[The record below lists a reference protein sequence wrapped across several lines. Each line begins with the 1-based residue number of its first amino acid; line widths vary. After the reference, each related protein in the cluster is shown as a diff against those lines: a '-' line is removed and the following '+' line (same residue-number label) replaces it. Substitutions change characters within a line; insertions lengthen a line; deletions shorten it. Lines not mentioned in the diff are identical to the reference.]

1 MTARTRAIA
10 VIAYAFAVTM
20 IGTTLPTPL
29 YPIYQQEIGFS
40 ALIVTVVFAAYGAGV
55 LVALLFIAP
64 LSDRFGRRALLLPGI
79 VLAAASSVVF
89 LLAHGL
95 PLLFV
100 GRILS
105 GLSAGM
111 FTGTATA
118 AIIEL
123 APPDKRDRAT
133 LLAAVVNIGGL
144 GVGPILAGALA
155 QVASDPLRLP
165 YLVHLALLVPAVV
178 AIALIPEPGAA
189 PEPGDPPE
197 PQPRAGAGSPRLGVP
212 RELRPLFIRAGSA
225 AFAAFATLGL
235 FSAVAPSVIH
245 ELLGLSS
252 HLLTGAVVSLVFI
265 ASAVGQLGM
274 GRLHHTT
281 ALRLGC
287 GLMIAGMALI
297 AAALALSSL
306 ALLIAGGIAA
316 GFGNGLSFRAGLSA
330 LNEQSPP
337 EQRGAVNSSFFVI
350 AYVAISLPIVGV
362 GAASQAIGLR
372 AAGLAFTGCIATL
385 ALAVL
390 LSLSSFHRATPPG
403 TPRTAATVGS
413 TDSP

>member
-10 VIAYAFAVTM
+10 AIAYAFAVTM

-29 YPIYQQEIGFS
+29 YPIYQSEIGFS

-64 LSDRFGRRALLLPGI
+64 LSDRYGRRALLWPGI
-79 VLAAASSVVF
+79 VLAAASSAVF

-100 GRILS
+100 GRVLS

-123 APPDKRDRAT
+123 APPEKRDRAT

-155 QVASDPLRLP
+155 QIASDPLRLP
-165 YLVHLALLVPAVV
+165 YIVHLALLLPAVA
-178 AIALIPEPGAA
+178 AITLIPEP
-189 PEPGDPPE
+189 DVRPE
-197 PQPRAGAGSPRLGVP
+197 PQSRPGAGTPRLGVP

-252 HLLTGAVVSLVFI
+252 HVLTGAVASLVFT
-265 ASAVGQLGM
+265 ASAIGQLGM
-274 GRLHHTT
+274 GRLHHTP

-287 GLMIAGMALI
+287 GLMIVGMALI

-306 ALLIAGGIAA
+306 GLLIAGGIAA

-390 LSLSSFHRATPPG
+390 LSLSSFRRETPPG
-403 TPRTAATVGS
+403 TPHTAATVGS

>member
-10 VIAYAFAVTM
+10 AIAYAFAVTM

-40 ALIVTVVFAAYGAGV
+40 ALLVTVVFAAYGAGV

-64 LSDRFGRRALLLPGI
+64 LSDRYGRRALLLPGI
-79 VLAAASSVVF
+79 VLAAASSAVF

-100 GRILS
+100 GRVLS

-123 APPDKRDRAT
+123 APPEKRDRAT
-133 LLAAVVNIGGL
+133 LLAALVNIGGL
-144 GVGPILAGALA
+144 GVGPLLAGALA
-155 QVASDPLRLP
+155 QIASDPLRLP
-165 YLVHLALLVPAVV
+165 YIVHLALLVPAVA
-178 AIALIPEPGAA
+178 AIALIPEPDAR
-189 PEPGDPPE
+189 PEPESRP
-197 PQPRAGAGSPRLGVP
+197 GAGTPRLGVP

-235 FSAVAPSVIH
+235 FSAIAPSVIH

-252 HLLTGAVVSLVFI
+252 HLLTGAVASLVFT
-265 ASAVGQLGM
+265 ASAVGQIGM

-287 GLMIAGMALI
+287 ALMIAGMALI

-316 GFGNGLSFRAGLSA
+316 GFGNGLSFRAGLA
-330 LNEQSPP
+330 GLNEESPA

-372 AAGLAFTGCIATL
+372 AAGLAFTACIATL

-390 LSLSSFHRATPPG
+390 LSLSSFRRETPQG

-413 TDSP
+413 TDNP

>member
-1 MTARTRAIA
+1 MPELSATPARSRAITA
-10 VIAYAFAVTM
+10 IAYAFAVTM

-40 ALIVTVVFAAYGAGV
+40 ALVVTVVFAAYGAGV

-64 LSDRFGRRALLLPGI
+64 LSDRYGRRAVLWPGTL
-79 VLAAASSVVF
+79 VAVASSAVF
-89 LLAHGL
+89 LLARGL

-100 GRILS
+100 GRVLS
-105 GLSAGM
+105 GLSAGL

-118 AIIEL
+118 AIVEL
-123 APPDKRDRAT
+123 APPEDRDRAT

-144 GVGPILAGALA
+144 GVGPLLAGALA

-165 YLVHLALLVPAVV
+165 FIVHLALLAPAVA
-178 AIALIPEPGAA
+178 AIALIPIPGSPSE
-189 PEPGDPPE
+189 PEPA
-197 PQPRAGAGSPRLGVP
+197 AGARVPRLGVP
-212 RELRPLFIRAGSA
+212 RELRGLFIRASSA

-235 FSAVAPSVIH
+235 FSAIAPSVIH
-245 ELLGLSS
+245 ELLGESS
-252 HLLTGAVVSLVFI
+252 HLLTGAVASLVFT

-274 GRLHHTT
+274 GRLPHTP

-287 GLMIAGMALI
+287 AFMIAGMALI
-297 AAALALSSL
+297 AGALALSSL
-306 ALLIAGGIAA
+306 PLLLVGGGIG

-330 LNEQSPP
+330 LNEEAPP
-337 EQRGAVNSSFFVI
+337 EHRGAVNSSFFVV
-350 AYVAISLPIVGV
+350 AYVAISVPIVGV

-372 AAGLAFTGCIATL
+372 AAGLVFTGCIATL

-390 LSLSSFHRATPPG
+390 LSLSSSRRETPQD

-413 TDSP
+413 MDTQ

>member
-10 VIAYAFAVTM
+10 AIAYAFAVTM

-29 YPIYQQEIGFS
+29 YPIYQTEIGFS
-40 ALIVTVVFAAYGAGV
+40 ALMVTVVFAAYGAGV

-64 LSDRFGRRALLLPGI
+64 LSDRYGRRALLWPGI
-79 VLAAASSVVF
+79 LCAAASSAVF

-123 APPDKRDRAT
+123 APPEKRDRAT

-144 GVGPILAGALA
+144 GIGPLLAGALA
-155 QVASDPLRLP
+155 EIASDPLRLP
-165 YLVHLALLVPAVV
+165 YIVHLALLVPAVA
-178 AIALIPEPGAA
+178 AIALIPEPESASSS
-189 PEPGDPPE
+189 EPKATGG
-197 PQPRAGAGSPRLGVP
+197 AGAPRLAVP

-252 HLLTGAVVSLVFI
+252 PLLTGAVVSLVFT

-287 GLMIAGMALI
+287 VLMIAGMALI

-372 AAGLAFTGCIATL
+372 AAGLAFTGCIAAL

-390 LSLSSFHRATPPG
+390 ISLSSFRPETPPG

-413 TDSP
+413 TDSR

>member
-1 MTARTRAIA
+1 MTARTRAMA
-10 VIAYAFAVTM
+10 AIAYAFAVTM

-29 YPIYQQEIGFS
+29 YPIYQREFGFS
-40 ALIVTVVFAAYGAGV
+40 ALLVTVVFAAYGVGV

-64 LSDRFGRRALLLPGI
+64 LSDRYGRRALLGPGI
-79 VLAAASSVVF
+79 VFAAASSAVF
-89 LLAHGL
+89 LLADGL

-100 GRILS
+100 GRVLS

-123 APPDKRDRAT
+123 APPEKRDRAT

-144 GVGPILAGALA
+144 GIGPILAGALA
-155 QVASDPLRLP
+155 QIASDPLRLP
-165 YLVHLALLVPAVV
+165 YVVHLVLLVPAVV
-178 AIALIPEPGAA
+178 AIALIPEPESASSSEPRSGGGGA
-189 PEPGDPPE
+189 
-197 PQPRAGAGSPRLGVP
+197 PRLGVP

-235 FSAVAPSVIH
+235 FSAIAPSVIH
-245 ELLGLSS
+245 ELLGESS
-252 HLLTGAVVSLVFI
+252 HLLTGAVASLVFT

-274 GRLHHTT
+274 GRMHHMP

-287 GLMIAGMALI
+287 GLLIAGMALI

-316 GFGNGLSFRAGLSA
+316 GFGNGLSFRAGLA
-330 LNEQSPP
+330 GLNEQSPA

-372 AAGLAFTGCIATL
+372 AAGLVFTGCIATL

-390 LSLSSFHRATPPG
+390 LSLSSFRHETPPG
-403 TPRTAATVGS
+403 TPRTAATAGS
-413 TDSP
+413 TDSR

>member
-1 MTARTRAIA
+1 M
-10 VIAYAFAVTM
+10 
-20 IGTTLPTPL
+20 
-29 YPIYQQEIGFS
+29 
-40 ALIVTVVFAAYGAGV
+40 
-55 LVALLFIAP
+55 
-64 LSDRFGRRALLLPGI
+64 
-79 VLAAASSVVF
+79 
-89 LLAHGL
+89 
-95 PLLFV
+95 
-100 GRILS
+100 
-105 GLSAGM
+105 
-111 FTGTATA
+111 
-118 AIIEL
+118 
-123 APPDKRDRAT
+123 
-133 LLAAVVNIGGL
+133 
-144 GVGPILAGALA
+144 
-155 QVASDPLRLP
+155 
-165 YLVHLALLVPAVV
+165 
-178 AIALIPEPGAA
+178 
-189 PEPGDPPE
+189 
-197 PQPRAGAGSPRLGVP
+197 
-212 RELRPLFIRAGSA
+212 
-225 AFAAFATLGL
+225 
-235 FSAVAPSVIH
+235 APSVIH

-252 HLLTGAVVSLVFI
+252 PLLTGAVVSLVFT

-287 GLMIAGMALI
+287 VLMIAGMALI

-372 AAGLAFTGCIATL
+372 AAGLAFTGCIAAL

-390 LSLSSFHRATPPG
+390 ISLSSFRPETPPG

-413 TDSP
+413 TDSR